1 VANKELGTQALW
13 LCHTFMGAGIYWVRV
28 WGMFVVIHFGI
39 FEFPDIYR
47 LKNTV
52 YYIKFVSLV
61 RFKGVKEY

>member
-1 VANKELGTQALW
+1 
-13 LCHTFMGAGIYWVRV
+13 MGAGIYWVRV